1 MMLKEGLK
9 ITNGFATMTSLKH
22 KVQILETRD
31 DFKFRRNQFFFSFRF
46 SSKYE
51 FRQLGLFIYSNTRSL
66 HCTIDQTVS

>member
-31 DFKFRRNQFFFSFRF
+31 DFKFRRNQFFSRF
-46 SSKYE
+46 V
-51 FRQLGLFIYSNTRSL
+51 FPQNTNF
-66 HCTIDQTVS
+66 VS